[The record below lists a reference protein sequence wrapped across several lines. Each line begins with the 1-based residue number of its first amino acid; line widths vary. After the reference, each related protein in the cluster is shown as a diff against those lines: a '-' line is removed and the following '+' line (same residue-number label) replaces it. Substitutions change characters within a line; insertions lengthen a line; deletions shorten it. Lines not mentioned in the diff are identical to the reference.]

1 MAAPEATA
9 AAARAAIAASD
20 CHRFLYGNTPT
31 LPPPHAPLYKALSTL
46 SLSLSALSLVFVLMR
61 FYFI

>member
-1 MAAPEATA
+1 MAAPEA

-31 LPPPHAPLYKALSTL
+31 LTPPMYPSTQPSLSP
-46 SLSLSALSLVFVLMR
+46 SLSALSLVFVLMR